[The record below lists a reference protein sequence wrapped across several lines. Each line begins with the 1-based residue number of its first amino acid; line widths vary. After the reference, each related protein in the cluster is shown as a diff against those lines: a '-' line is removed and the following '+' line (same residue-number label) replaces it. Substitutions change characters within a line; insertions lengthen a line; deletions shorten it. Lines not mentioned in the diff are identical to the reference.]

1 MSAFPRSLNKRAMG
15 REKRNKAERPT
26 PSEGPKCSLTKKTL
40 LAVAGRPFRK
50 GGAQRNGAWPGAR
63 VPAARAAVDGTDDM
77 PVSDSGTH
85 SCESDSGSGTSAA
98 PPHNILSI
106 VVCEG
111 FPVVS

>member
-1 MSAFPRSLNKRAMG
+1 MGQLRESRWVELNLVSGLGDACLLKRLPFG
-15 REKRNKAERPT
+15 
-26 PSEGPKCSLTKKTL
+26 GKK
-40 LAVAGRPFRK
+40 
-50 GGAQRNGAWPGAR
+50 N
-63 VPAARAAVDGTDDM
+63 AVDGTHDM

-98 PPHNILSI
+98 PPHNIFSV